1 MEELQEVKNQI
12 KEFVKV
18 CNHEKSL
25 ELLEKL
31 ATGKMLRSKL
41 ILKIAGISIESI
53 KLCAVVEMI
62 HAASLLHDDVIDE
75 ANTRRGRPSVNALYD
90 NKTAIMFRDI
100 LYSRAFTELS
110 QMDKNIAYTISNAVT
125 LLSIGEMIDV
135 DLTNTF
141 NKSYDKY
148 LDMIYKKTASLIEAS
163 SKAAAILSK
172 KDENKYALYGK
183 NLGLAFQMVDDILDI
198 TQDSKTL
205 GKPAMLDFVEGKVT
219 IPYLLLYER
228 IENKTKLEALYKKE
242 LTKIFFKSTCSSFK
256 SKLGRLRQ
264 INRLSSRTCKFCL
277 AQCHI
282 FSKDSLSSFL
292 IDNNKPYP
300 CPSEWDIPLF
310 PVSITRPLWSTNLA
324 L

>member
-31 ATGKMLRSKL
+31 ATGKILRSKL
-41 ILKIAGISIESI
+41 ILKIAGVNEDSI

-75 ANTRRGRPSVNALYD
+75 ADTRRGQPSVNALYD
-90 NKTAIMFRDI
+90 NKTSIMFGDI

-110 QMDKNIAYTISNAVT
+110 QMDKRVAYTISNAVT

-135 DLTNTF
+135 DLTNSF
-141 NKSYDKY
+141 NKSYDLY

-163 SKAAAILSK
+163 AKAAAIIAGL
-172 KDENKYALYGK
+172 DENKYALYGK

-198 TQDSKTL
+198 TQDSATL

-219 IPYLLLYER
+219 IPYLLLHER
-228 IENKTKLEALYKKE
+228 VQDKTKLESLYKKE
-242 LTKIFFKSTCSSFK
+242 LSAEESSWIK
-256 SKLGRLRQ
+256 EQ
-264 INRLSSRTCKFCL
+264 M
-277 AQCHI
+277 
-282 FSKDSLSSFL
+282 
-292 IDNNKPYP
+292 
-300 CPSEWDIPLF
+300 
-310 PVSITRPLWSTNLA
+310 SITNA
-324 L
+324 LNDSILQAKAIGNEAINAVIDEENSQTLVMIMKAMIEREF

>member
-25 ELLEKL
+25 ELLDKL

-41 ILKIAGISIESI
+41 ILKIAGVNEESI

-75 ANTRRGRPSVNALYD
+75 ADTRRGQPSVNALYD
-90 NKTAIMFRDI
+90 NKTSIMFGDI

-110 QMDKNIAYTISNAVT
+110 QMDKRVAYTISNAVT

-135 DLTNTF
+135 DLTNSF
-141 NKSYDKY
+141 NKSYDLY

-163 SKAAAILSK
+163 AKAAAIIAGLN
-172 KDENKYALYGK
+172 EEKYALYGK

-198 TQDSKTL
+198 TQDSATL

-219 IPYLLLYER
+219 IPYLLLHER
-228 IENKTKLEALYKKE
+228 IEDKTKLESLYKKE
-242 LTKIFFKSTCSSFK
+242 LSTEESSWIK
-256 SKLGRLRQ
+256 EQ
-264 INRLSSRTCKFCL
+264 M
-277 AQCHI
+277 
-282 FSKDSLSSFL
+282 
-292 IDNNKPYP
+292 
-300 CPSEWDIPLF
+300 
-310 PVSITRPLWSTNLA
+310 SITNA
-324 L
+324 LNDSILQAKAIGNEAINAVIDEENSQTLVMIMKAMIEREF

>member
-1 MEELQEVKNQI
+1 MEELLEVKNQI

-41 ILKIAGISIESI
+41 ILKIAGVTKESI

-75 ANTRRGRPSVNALYD
+75 ADTRRGQPSVNALYD
-90 NKTAIMFRDI
+90 NKTSIMFGDI

-110 QMDKNIAYTISNAVT
+110 QMDKRVAYTISNAVT

-135 DLTNTF
+135 DLTNSF
-141 NKSYDKY
+141 NKSYDLY

-163 SKAAAILSK
+163 AKAAAIIAGL
-172 KDENKYALYGK
+172 DEEKYALYGK

-198 TQDSKTL
+198 TQDSATL

-219 IPYLLLYER
+219 IPYLLLHER
-228 IENKTKLEALYKKE
+228 VEDKTKLESLYKKE
-242 LTKIFFKSTCSSFK
+242 LTSEESAWIKEQM
-256 SKLGRLRQ
+256 Q
-264 INRLSSRTCKFCL
+264 ITNALN
-277 AQCHI
+277 
-282 FSKDSLSSFL
+282 DSILQAKAIGNEAINAV
-292 IDNNKPYP
+292 IDEENSQTLVMIMKAMI
-300 CPSEWDIPLF
+300 EREF
-310 PVSITRPLWSTNLA
+310 
-324 L
+324 

>member
-1 MEELQEVKNQI
+1 MEVLEKVKNQI
-12 KEFVKV
+12 RDFVEV
-18 CNHEKSL
+18 CHYPKAL
-25 ELLEKL
+25 DLLEKL

-41 ILKIAGISIESI
+41 ILKIAGVNSETI

-75 ANTRRGRPSVNALYD
+75 ADTRRGKPSINALYD
-90 NKTAIMFRDI
+90 NKTSIMFGDI

-110 QMDKNIAYTISNAVT
+110 QMDKKVAYHVSNAVT
-125 LLSIGEMIDV
+125 ELSIGEMMDV

-219 IPYLLLYER
+219 IPYLLLHER

-242 LTKIFFKSTCSSFK
+242 LTIDESLWIKEQMIITKALEDSIALAKQIGNIAIDAVKDEDDSETLIFIMKAMIEREF
-256 SKLGRLRQ
+256 
-264 INRLSSRTCKFCL
+264 
-277 AQCHI
+277 
-282 FSKDSLSSFL
+282 
-292 IDNNKPYP
+292 
-300 CPSEWDIPLF
+300 
-310 PVSITRPLWSTNLA
+310 
-324 L
+324 